1 MTYPVF
7 FTPIISHNER
17 STSLIDEML
26 ITPEDILGMNNSL
39 DDLYKKERVNINCF
53 GSLTIKCS
61 GFVYSASSYIGKIT
75 GSWMQP
81 FTYWIYTQD
90 NPWFITR
97 NEKPGCEGCCFSL
110 LYVRRYQSL
119 CIRSYDP
126 PVSSILHEKSPP

>member
-1 MTYPVF
+1 
-7 FTPIISHNER
+7 
-17 STSLIDEML
+17 ML

-61 GFVYSASSYIGKIT
+61 GFVYSASSYSGKIR

-110 LYVRRYQSL
+110 LYVRQYQYTSN
-119 CIRSYDP
+119 
-126 PVSSILHEKSPP
+126 

>member
-1 MTYPVF
+1 
-7 FTPIISHNER
+7 
-17 STSLIDEML
+17 ML

-90 NPWFITR
+90 NP
-97 NEKPGCEGCCFSL
+97 CL
-110 LYVRRYQSL
+110 LQ
-119 CIRSYDP
+119 
-126 PVSSILHEKSPP
+126 EMKSPGVKVVVFHCFMSANINIRAIKSYTSYV